1 MAGQPIVRT
10 PGEFALLAVM
20 ASQPG
25 RVFSRQQLLALTTGR
40 ATRRAAR
47 RGAPW
52 PRAPVRARPPVPPCL
67 KAR

>member
-1 MAGQPIVRT
+1 
-10 PGEFALLAVM
+10 M